1 MMHTPIKVLLAA
13 MLCAFINAA
22 RADDKVVHI
31 YNWSD
36 YIAPDTL
43 ENFQAATGIKVTY
56 DVYDSNEV
64 MEAKLLAGGS
74 GYDVVFPT
82 AQPFA
87 EREIK
92 AGLYQKLDKSK
103 LGNYGNLDPAI
114 LKPLQTPDPGNAHVI
129 PYMWGTSGIGYNID
143 KVKALLGDNAPT
155 DTWALIFDP
164 AISSKLAGCGISV
177 MDDEMEGMSAALM
190 YLGKDPN
197 TADPKDFDAAVALF
211 QKVRPYI
218 KYFHSS
224 QYINDLANGDL
235 CVAHGYS
242 GDVLQAR
249 DRAYEAGNN
258 VHIAYTVPTQGA
270 ILWIDV
276 MAIPTDA
283 PHTDNAYAFINY
295 LLKPDVIAA
304 ISNEVSYANAN
315 RAATG
320 LIDESVRD
328 DPGVY
333 PPEDVKQRLVTIG
346 TLPDKVQRLK
356 VRAWT
361 RIKSGQ

>member
-1 MMHTPIKVLLAA
+1 MHTPKTVLLAA
-13 MLCAFINAA
+13 ILCAFINSV
-22 RADDKVVHI
+22 RADNKVVHV

-43 ENFQAATGIKVTY
+43 ENFQSATGIKVTY

-87 EREIK
+87 ERQIK

-103 LGNYGNLDPAI
+103 LGNYGNLDPTI
-114 LKPLQTPDPGNAHVI
+114 LKPLQTPDPDNAHVV
-129 PYMWGTSGIGYNID
+129 PYMWGTSGIGYNVD
-143 KVKALLGDNAPT
+143 KVKAILGDNVPT
-155 DTWALIFDP
+155 DTWALLFDP
-164 AISSKLAGCGISV
+164 AIASKLAGCGISV

-197 TADPKDFDAAVALF
+197 STDPKDFEAAVELF
-211 QKVRPYI
+211 KKVRPYI

-249 DRAYEAGNN
+249 DRADEAGNN
-258 VHIAYTVPTQGA
+258 VHIAYAVPTQGA

-295 LLKPDVIAA
+295 LLKPDVIAT
-304 ISNEVSYANAN
+304 ISNEVTYANAN

-320 LIDESVRD
+320 LIDEAVRD

>member
-1 MMHTPIKVLLAA
+1 MHTPIAFLLAA
-13 MLCAFINAA
+13 ILCAFINAA
-22 RADDKVVHI
+22 RADDKVVHV

-114 LKPLQTPDPGNAHVI
+114 LKPLQTPDPDNAHVV
-129 PYMWGTSGIGYNID
+129 PYMWGTSGIGYNVD
-143 KVKALLGDNAPT
+143 RVKALLGDDAPT
-155 DTWALIFDP
+155 DTWSLIFDP
-164 AISSKLAGCGISV
+164 AIASKLAGCGISV

-197 TADPKDFDAAVALF
+197 TTDPEDFDAAVALF
-211 QKVRPYI
+211 RKVRPYI

-249 DRAYEAGNN
+249 DRAEEAGND
-258 VHIAYTVPTQGA
+258 VHIAYTVPKQGA

-283 PHTDNAYAFINY
+283 PHKDNAYAFINY

-304 ISNEVSYANAN
+304 ISNEEAYANAN

-346 TLPDKVQRLK
+346 TLPDKIQRLK

>member
-1 MMHTPIKVLLAA
+1 MRTSKAVLFAA
-13 MLCAFINAA
+13 AIGTAA
-22 RADDKVVHI
+22 TGLTEEKLLHV

-36 YIAPDTL
+36 YIAPDTIKD
-43 ENFQAATGIKVTY
+43 FQLATGIKVTY

-92 AGLYQKLDKSK
+92 AGLYRKLDKSK
-103 LGNYGNLDPAI
+103 LTNYGNLDPAI
-114 LKPLQTPDPGNAHVI
+114 LKPLQTPDPGNEHVV
-129 PYMWGTSGIGYNID
+129 PYMWGTSGIGYNVD
-143 KVKALLGDNAPT
+143 KVKALLGDDAPT

-164 AISSKLAGCGISV
+164 AIASKLTGCGISV
-177 MDDEMEGMSAALM
+177 LDDEMEGISAALM

-197 TADPKDFDAAVALF
+197 STDPTDFEAAVELF
-211 QKVRPYI
+211 KKVRPYI
-218 KYFHSS
+218 RYFHSS
-224 QYINDLANGDL
+224 QYINDLANGDV
-235 CVAHGYS
+235 CVAQGYS

-249 DRAYEAGNN
+249 NRADEAGNN
-258 VHIAYTVPTQGA
+258 VHVAYAVPKEGA
-270 ILWIDV
+270 LLWVDV
-276 MAIPTDA
+276 MAIPSDA
-283 PHTDNAYAFINY
+283 PHPQSAYAFVNY
-295 LLKPDVIAA
+295 LLKPEVIAA
-304 ISNEVSYANAN
+304 ISNEVTYANAN
-315 RAATG
+315 KASTG
-320 LIDESVRD
+320 LINASVRD

-333 PPEDVKQRLVTIG
+333 PPEDIKQRLVTIG
-346 TLPDKVQRLK
+346 TPPDQVQRQK

>member
-1 MMHTPIKVLLAA
+1 MHTAITVLLSCLLFAA
-13 MLCAFINAA
+13 TTIQ
-22 RADDKVVHI
+22 ADDKVLHV

-87 EREIK
+87 ERQIK
-92 AGLYQKLDKSK
+92 AGLYRKLDMSK

-114 LKPLQTPDPGNAHVI
+114 LKALQTPDPGNTHVV
-129 PYMWGTSGIGYNID
+129 PYMWGTSGIGYNVD
-143 KVKALLGDNAPT
+143 KVKALLGDNMPT
-155 DTWALIFDP
+155 DSWALIFDP
-164 AISSKLAGCGISV
+164 AIASKLAACGISV
-177 MDDEMEGMSAALM
+177 MDDEMEGMSAALL

-197 TADPKDFDAAVALF
+197 TTDPKDFEAAVELF
-211 QKVRPYI
+211 KKVRPYI

-249 DRAYEAGNN
+249 DRADEAGSN
-258 VHIAYTVPTQGA
+258 VHVAYTVPKEGA

-276 MAIPTDA
+276 MAIPSDA
-283 PHTDNAYAFINY
+283 PHPDNAYAFINY

-304 ISNEVSYANAN
+304 ISNEVAYANAN
-315 RAATG
+315 QAATG
-320 LIDESVRD
+320 LVDEAVRN

-333 PPEDVKQRLVTIG
+333 PPQDVKERLVTIG

>member
-1 MMHTPIKVLLAA
+1 MRSSLAVLFAALLASA
-13 MLCAFINAA
+13 VGPVLAA
-22 RADDKVVHI
+22 DKVVHV

-43 ENFQAATGIKVTY
+43 ENFEAATGIKVVY
-56 DVYDSNEV
+56 DVYDSNEI
-64 MEAKLLAGGS
+64 MEAKMLAGGS

-92 AGLYQKLDKSK
+92 AGLYRKLDKSK
-103 LGNYGNLDPAI
+103 LSNYGNLDPAI
-114 LKPLQTPDPGNAHVI
+114 LKPLQTPDPGNEYAA
-129 PYMWGTSGIGYNID
+129 PYMWGTTGIGYNVD
-143 KVKALLGDNAPT
+143 KVKARLGDEIPT
-155 DTWALIFDP
+155 DTWAMIFDP
-164 AISSKLAGCGISV
+164 AVAAKLADCGISV
-177 MDDEMEGMSAALM
+177 MDDEMEAMSAALM

-197 TADPKDFDAAVALF
+197 TQDPKDFEAAAELF
-211 QKVRPYI
+211 KKVRPYI

-249 DRAYEAGNN
+249 DRADEAENN
-258 VHIAYTVPTQGA
+258 VHVAYTVPREGA

-276 MAIPTDA
+276 MVIPADA
-283 PHTDNAYAFINY
+283 PNPDHAHAFINY
-295 LLKPDVIAA
+295 LLQPEVIAA
-304 ISNEVSYANAN
+304 ISNEVAYANAN
-315 RAATG
+315 KAATA
-320 LIDESVRD
+320 LVDESVRN

-333 PPEDVKQRLVTIG
+333 PSDETKQRLVTMR
-346 TLPDKVQRLK
+346 TLPDKVQRAK

-361 RIKSGQ
+361 RVKSGH